1 MTHSWNDLVRVVA
14 LRCFAFLP
22 SYSKSPRPGFTGY
35 IKALNSRCTARASS
49 AMNSRELEAWFRICV
64 CGRVFSTPQAFSY
77 HQRSCPKTKRRLSAA
92 LAKAGEAWRAK
103 KRQRIDGVQVADCSS
118 NEHVTLAEL
127 QSTIPQAIEASQAM
141 ACSSN

>member
-1 MTHSWNDLVRVVA
+1 
-14 LRCFAFLP
+14 
-22 SYSKSPRPGFTGY
+22 
-35 IKALNSRCTARASS
+35 
-49 AMNSRELEAWFRICV
+49 MNSRELEAWFRICV

-127 QSTIPQAIEASQAM
+127 QSTIPQAIEASQAV
-141 ACSSN
+141 ACSSNENVTADLQSNVGPLSPSAM